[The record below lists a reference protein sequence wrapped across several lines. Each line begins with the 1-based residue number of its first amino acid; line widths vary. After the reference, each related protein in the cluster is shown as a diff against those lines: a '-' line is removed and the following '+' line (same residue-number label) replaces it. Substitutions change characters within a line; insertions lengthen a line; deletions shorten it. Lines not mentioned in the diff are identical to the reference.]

1 MMADTIEV
9 VTTVELVA
17 WPVPDFVCI
26 GSGDVSEDE
35 GASGEH
41 LHPIE
46 SAPQASV
53 DALAQRFL
61 ENLYARRCEPSPFR
75 LTSREK

>member
-26 GSGDVSEDE
+26 GSSDVSED
-35 GASGEH
+35 GVH
-41 LHPIE
+41 LVSIFIRSKALPRLRWTPLRRDFWKTCMRADVSLVL
-46 SAPQASV
+46 SA
-53 DALAQRFL
+53 
-61 ENLYARRCEPSPFR
+61 
-75 LTSREK
+75 